1 MSNVCLTRSRIK
13 ALNPRKVPYDIR
25 DSELKG
31 FGVRVLPSGAKRF
44 FVHSQ
49 HEGQRLWKTIG
60 DTDSI
65 DLDEA
70 RRQAAG
76 LLATIRRD
84 EVPTLPEDQIFE
96 AVAEEVFSRYGR
108 HWKPGTMKVNRKY
121 LRDKILPWFGG
132 MNIADIAR
140 KDVQRWFASLRATP
154 VAADRSAPILSVIMR
169 QAELYGWRPEGS
181 NPCTGIRRYRRKGRE
196 RFLSETELHRLA
208 RVLDSHEGRHL
219 LSVAFIRLLLLTGCR
234 RDEIRTLQWSDYRE
248 GRLFLRDS
256 KTGPRTVWLSSSARA
271 LLDGLPRRGRW
282 VFPSPR
288 RQDAVSVTVFER
300 FWLGVRA
307 EAGIQDV
314 RLHDCR
320 HTYASIAIMA
330 GESVTTTA
338 RLLGHNDA
346 QTTLKYTHLSDRS
359 VREATDA
366 LAAILGEE
374 G

>member
-1 MSNVCLTRSRIK
+1 MPNTRLSENRIE
-13 ALNPRKVPYDIR
+13 ALKPRKTPYDIR
-25 DSELKG
+25 DNELKG
-31 FGVRVLPSGAKRF
+31 FGVRILPSGAKRF
-44 FVHSQ
+44 FIHSQ
-49 HEGQRLWKTIG
+49 HEGKRLWKTIG
-60 DTDSI
+60 DAGVME
-65 DLDEA
+65 LAEA
-70 RRQAAG
+70 RRRAREALAA
-76 LLATIRRD
+76 IRRD
-84 EVPTLPEDQIFE
+84 AALPEERLFE
-96 AVAEEVFSRYGR
+96 VVAEEVFSRYGR
-108 HWKPGTMKVNRKY
+108 NWKPGTMRVNRIY
-121 LRDKILPWFGG
+121 LRNQILPWFSG
-132 MNIADIAR
+132 MTITDIT
-140 KDVQRWFASLRATP
+140 KQDVQRWFASLRATP
-154 VAADRSAPILSVIMR
+154 VSADRSAPILSVIMR
-169 QAELYGWRPEGS
+169 QAELYGYRPEGS

-196 RFLSETELHRLA
+196 CFLSETELHRLA
-208 RVLDSHEGRHL
+208 RVLDSHEGRHPL
-219 LSVAFIRLLLLTGCR
+219 PVAFIRLLLLTGCR

-256 KTGPRTVWLSSSARA
+256 KIGPRTVWLSSAARA

-359 VREATDA
+359 VREATDS
-366 LAAILGEE
+366 LAAILGEA
-374 G
+374 

>member
-1 MSNVCLTRSRIK
+1 MPNTRLSKSRIE
-13 ALNPRKVPYDIR
+13 ALKPRRRPYDIR

-31 FGVRVLPSGAKRF
+31 FGVRVLPTGARRF
-44 FVHSQ
+44 FIHSQ

-60 DTDSI
+60 DARSM
-65 DLDEA
+65 DLEEA
-70 RRQAAG
+70 RRRATA
-76 LLATIRRD
+76 LLAALRRD
-84 EVPTLPEDQIFE
+84 EALPEEKRFE

-108 HWKPGTMKVNRKY
+108 TWKPGTMEVNRKY
-121 LRDKILPWFGG
+121 LRNQILPWFGG
-132 MNIADIAR
+132 MNIADIT
-140 KDVQRWFASLRATP
+140 KQDVRRWFASLRATP

-169 QAELYGWRPEGS
+169 QAELYGYRPEGS

-196 RFLSETELHRLA
+196 RFLSEAELRSLA
-208 RVLDSHEGRHL
+208 RVLDRHEGSHP

-248 GRLFLRDS
+248 RRLFLRDS
-256 KTGPRTVWLSSSARA
+256 KTGPRTVWLSAPAREV
-271 LLDGLPRRGRW
+271 LDGLPRQGRW
-282 VFPSPR
+282 VFPSPQ

-300 FWLGVRA
+300 FWFRVRE
-307 EAGIQDV
+307 EAGIADV

-346 QTTLKYTHLSDRS
+346 QTTLKYAHLSDRS
-359 VREATDA
+359 VREATDS
-366 LAAILGEE
+366 LAAILGEP
-374 G
+374 

>member
-1 MSNVCLTRSRIK
+1 MPNTRLSKSRIE
-13 ALNPRKVPYDIR
+13 ALKPRKRPYDIR

-31 FGVRVLPSGAKRF
+31 FGVRVLPSGARRF

-60 DTDSI
+60 DVGVME
-65 DLDEA
+65 LEEA
-70 RRQAAG
+70 RRRAREALAA
-76 LLATIRRD
+76 IRCN
-84 EVPTLPEDQIFE
+84 ETLPEERLFE
-96 AVAEEVFSRYGR
+96 TVAEEVFSRYGR
-108 HWKPGTMKVNRKY
+108 TWKPRTMEVNRTY
-121 LRDKILPWFGG
+121 LRNQILPWFGG
-132 MNIADIAR
+132 MNIAYIAR
-140 KDVQRWFASLRATP
+140 EDVQRWFSSLRATP

-169 QAELYGWRPEGS
+169 QAELYGYRPEGS

-196 RFLSETELHRLA
+196 RFLSETELRQLA
-208 RVLDSHEGRHL
+208 GVLASHEAQHP

-256 KTGPRTVWLSSSARA
+256 KTGPRTVWLSTPARDV
-271 LLDGLPRRGRW
+271 LDGLPRRGRW

-288 RQDAVSVTVFER
+288 CQEAISVTVFET
-300 FWLGVRA
+300 FWRRVRV
-307 EAGIQDV
+307 EAGIADV

-320 HTYASIAIMA
+320 HTYASIAIMV

-346 QTTLKYTHLSDRS
+346 QTTLKYAHLSDRS

-366 LAAILGEE
+366 LAAILGEA
-374 G
+374 